1 MNEIQERPADE
12 KTAQKER
19 NRNLFFPLPSR
30 IILGTEGTSFFLS
43 HQRPLHRF
51 ETADGDHHFGF
62 ALEKA
67 SFAWM
72 KKLLLRDYIKKIEI
86 QVKDITAHRQHLEDG
101 VRVVFF
107 SMLRR
112 KINLAVMEYVYAS
125 PVVRAWNRK
134 HPKKSIGPGVRLA
147 GKNIRALLLSLTG
160 GTAEHL
166 GAELYQTIMKTIP
179 SSVWNTQEDARSLRN
194 FIRELIEDLNPLIF
208 FVLAGSGREDRF
220 NLLRNISFRIRDLV
234 MTMDILNLA
243 SLLVI
248 ELVSA
253 AERSG
258 LVRALEKKENAN
270 IRSVLESPF
279 RRKALM
285 DEKHFRGSTVVI
297 AVPGESMPENRK
309 LRFRFSVYNDGADIE
324 AEKKLMED
332 FTERSYSFNEGRH
345 LADFFSAPPSGRGPD
360 VYDDNGLCFYYLTIL
375 QEQCRI
381 NKILLDANIKQ
392 AGFAGPV
399 VTTLRFG
406 F

>member
-1 MNEIQERPADE
+1 MNQIKERTPDE
-12 KTAQKER
+12 KTTSGGR
-19 NRNLFFPLPSR
+19 GRNLFLPLPSR
-30 IILGTEGTSFFLS
+30 IILDVEGASFFLG

-51 ETADGDHHFGF
+51 ETADGGRHFGF

-67 SFAWM
+67 AFAWM

-86 QVKDITAHRQHLEDG
+86 QVKDITAHRRHLEDG
-101 VRVVFF
+101 VRMVFF

-112 KINLAVMEYVYAS
+112 KINLSIMEYAYAS
-125 PVVRAWNRK
+125 PMVRSWNRK
-134 HPKKSIGPGVRLA
+134 NPKKSIGPGVRLA
-147 GKNIRALLLSLTG
+147 EKNIRGLLLSLTG
-160 GTAEHL
+160 DTIGNL
-166 GAELYQTIMKTIP
+166 KAELYQSIIKTIP
-179 SSVWNTQEDARSLRN
+179 PSVWSAQDDERSLRN
-194 FIRELIEDLNPLIF
+194 FIRELIEGLNLLIF
-208 FVLAGSGREDRF
+208 FVLAGSGGDDRF
-220 NLLRNISFRIRDLV
+220 TLLQNISYRVRDFV

-258 LVRALEKKENAN
+258 LVRVLEKTGNMN

-285 DEKHFRGSTVVI
+285 EEKHFRGSTVVI
-297 AVPGESMPENRK
+297 AIPKESAAETRR
-309 LRFRFSVYNDGADIE
+309 LRFRLSVYNDGADAE
-324 AEKKLMED
+324 TEKKLMED
-332 FTERSYSFNEGRH
+332 FTERSYSFNDGSH
-345 LADFFSAPPSGRGPD
+345 LAEFFKTPPSRRGPG

-392 AGFAGPV
+392 SGFAGQV